1 MWPCVL
7 PDNNVKDHTMEKTMC
22 KHLLKKFSICLFVA
36 VFVVLTM
43 NSNAG
48 AGPLS
53 IKVTKSEAGG
63 VSDSKQ
69 GITFSMTVKNT
80 SSHEFIRS
88 LNFVE
93 AEITGDLGNDRETYK
108 RKIDVNYT
116 FNPPLGPGDSKKLTT
131 RFKRKVNPDK
141 GWYKYR
147 KVKIRVL
154 KCNFSRAS

>member
-1 MWPCVL
+1 
-7 PDNNVKDHTMEKTMC
+7 
-22 KHLLKKFSICLFVA
+22 
-36 VFVVLTM
+36 M
-43 NSNAG
+43 NSDAG

-53 IKVTKSEAGG
+53 IKVTNSDVGG

-69 GITFSMTVKNT
+69 TIIFSMTVKNT
-80 SSHEFIRS
+80 SRHEYIRR

-93 AEITGDLGNDRETYK
+93 AEITGDLGNDRQTYK
-108 RKIDVNYT
+108 RKIDINYT

-131 RFKRKVNPDK
+131 RFKRKVNPGK

-147 KVKIRVL
+147 DVKVRVL